1 MAETTVKC
9 RVCSQSHKVEA
20 WNRIN
25 VSENPELK
33 EKVKDGSLF
42 VWECPHCGASNLI
55 PGQTL
60 YHDPDARLMVFLLP
74 DGALPESPSRR

>member
-33 EKVKDGSLF
+33 EKVKDGS
-42 VWECPHCGASNLI
+42 
-55 PGQTL
+55 
-60 YHDPDARLMVFLLP
+60 
-74 DGALPESPSRR
+74 ESVTTAAHKNAQGYMMYKEWYK